1 MLVQVIFYKYS
12 FALNTFLILLLFKI
26 FLGKIII
33 FVYTIKKMILSNIL
47 TIIVFYFIYYYL
59 KGLRTCP
66 CVNQLYAGNL
76 EKVQEIF
83 LGLNALMLILTSLL
97 HFNILP
103 MFKQFEKHLF
113 KALILSG
120 VVMLVFYTYIVYNTY
135 YFYSTMG
142 AHCECANKWEKYYLY
157 YDAIII
163 SFTLLSTL
171 IISIFGVMNY
181 KSASKRIR

>member
-1 MLVQVIFYKYS
+1 M
-12 FALNTFLILLLFKI
+12 
-26 FLGKIII
+26 IIN
-33 FVYTIKKMILSNIL
+33 NII

-120 VVMLVFYTYIVYNTY
+120 IVMLLFYTYIVYNTY

-142 AHCECANKWEKYYLY
+142 ANCECANKWEKYYLY

-163 SFTLLSTL
+163 SFTLLSTV